1 MRTTR
6 YVLSPKSFGWRRRD
20 HPDEGDR
27 FFEVSLAVERDAGV
41 PLGGHNIQVVL
52 GAPDQARHG
61 LNEDV
66 VLWLDSGWWV
76 TLRNQFADAPDV
88 AISILRPA
96 ADELSRLT
104 ELVSSG
110 ECGQHQ
116 ALLERVHAIS
126 IETAGPDY
134 WR

>member
-1 MRTTR
+1 MRTTQF
-6 YVLSPKSFGWRRRD
+6 VLRPKSFGWRRRD
-20 HPDEGDR
+20 RHDEGDR
-27 FFEVSLAVERDAGV
+27 FFEVSLTAERDGV

-52 GAPDQARHG
+52 GAPDKARHG

-76 TLRNQFADAPDV
+76 TLRNQFAGAPDV

-96 ADELSRLT
+96 ANGLSRFI
-104 ELVSSG
+104 ELVSAG
-110 ECGQHQ
+110 ESGQHE

-126 IETAGPDY
+126 IETPGPDY